1 MQISNLPRV
10 LRSSKNPENVS
21 LTVKSLAVLVI
32 ISLAKQAGFDV
43 SEIDAL
49 KAVEVIITIGAGVG
63 VLAGLVR
70 KYKNSLDK

>member
-1 MQISNLPRV
+1 MEISNLPRV

-49 KAVEVIITIGAGVG
+49 KAVEVIIVMGAS
-63 VLAGLVR
+63 AGTLFGLYR
-70 KYKNSLDK
+70 KYQNRNK